1 MAGGWIVPGGE
12 IMSATPFVL
21 TEIEDGIGWLVLNEP
36 ARLNPVTQERV
47 LEIGAAAGALSD
59 RDDVRV
65 VIVTGA
71 GRGFCSG
78 ADLTSEGDAA
88 EALPGSGSVAGTGP
102 GLWTLTAMRQPVIA
116 MVNGPAVGYGFEL
129 ALQADI
135 RIAARSAR
143 FGLPFAK
150 LGVVSDTGA
159 GSWLLPRLI
168 GWSRAAD
175 LLYSARLIDSEEAKE
190 IGLVNHLVADEE
202 LRGFTLTY
210 ARELAQNSAWALR
223 TIKRM
228 LFAGLDETKREHVLE
243 QYFRFREGGWDIDRS
258 AYVERFRTKVAK
270 STVRS

>member
-1 MAGGWIVPGGE
+1 MDE
-12 IMSATPFVL
+12 TPFVL
-21 TEIEDGIGWLVLNEP
+21 TEVDDRVGWLVLNDP
-36 ARLNPVTQERV
+36 ARLNPVTGER
-47 LEIGAAAGALSD
+47 IQAINAAARSLSR

-78 ADLTSEGDAA
+78 ADLSRGFGSRPAGGGPRPEYPPA
-88 EALPGSGSVAGTGP
+88 SGSLLGDGS

-159 GSWLLPRLI
+159 GSWLLPRLV
-168 GWSRAAD
+168 GWSHAAEI
-175 LLYSARLIDSEEAKE
+175 LYTGRLFSAEEARDF
-190 IGLVNHLVADEE
+190 GLVNRVVADDD
-202 LRGFTLTY
+202 LREVTVAL
-210 ARELAQNSAWALR
+210 AREIAQNSAWSLQ
-223 TIKRM
+223 TMKRM
-228 LFAGLDETKREHVLE
+228 LFDGLEETRRAHVLE
-243 QYFRFREGGWDIDRS
+243 QYLRYREGGRDIDPA
-258 AYVERFRTKVAK
+258 AYAARFRKE
-270 STVRS
+270 